1 MLIVNGHL
9 MFFDRV
15 CPDVC
20 TSSVVLSVMEDGTP
34 TFASMISKETD
45 PTEVEI
51 RTGAMFTDLRV
62 GLFLVNQVADE

>member
-1 MLIVNGHL
+1 M
-9 MFFDRV
+9 
-15 CPDVC
+15 
-20 TSSVVLSVMEDGTP
+20 VLSVMEDGTP
-34 TFASMISKETD
+34 TFASMISKGTD